1 MADFK
6 RSRLERKKEE
16 QITKKTIFLGFLTV
30 LIFGLIIIFGLPF
43 LINFSIFLG
52 NSKNKKEVI
61 NENILPPM
69 APRLIIPFEATSS
82 SKIKI
87 NGFAEAGSVVE
98 LLKNEESVGK
108 VDTNESGDF
117 SFEQIELSEGE
128 NSFSAV
134 AIKDE
139 NGSSENSSEIV
150 VILDNKQPELILT
163 NPKED
168 NLKVDSADFDI
179 IGKSE
184 KGVSVSVNGRIAVV
198 DNDGNFKIKMQLNA
212 GKNDIEVVVKDSA
225 LNETRKK
232 ISITY
237 DI

>member
-139 NGSSENSSEIV
+139 NESSENSSEIV

>member
-30 LIFGLIIIFGLPF
+30 LVVGLIIVFGLPF

-52 NSKNKKEVI
+52 NTKNKKETTS
-61 NENILPPM
+61 ENVLPPM

-87 NGFAEAGSVVE
+87 NGFAESGSVIE
-98 LLKNEESVGK
+98 LLKNEESVSK
-108 VDTNESGDF
+108 ADVNESGDF
-117 SFEQIELSEGE
+117 SFENVELSEGE

-134 AIKDE
+134 VIKDK
-139 NGSSENSSEIV
+139 NGSSENSSPIIV
-150 VILDNKQPELILT
+150 IFDNTQPELIII

-184 KGVSVSVNGRIAVV
+184 KGVSVSVNGRVAVV

-212 GKNDIEVVVKDSA
+212 GKNDIEVVVKDPA

-232 ISITY
+232 VSITY